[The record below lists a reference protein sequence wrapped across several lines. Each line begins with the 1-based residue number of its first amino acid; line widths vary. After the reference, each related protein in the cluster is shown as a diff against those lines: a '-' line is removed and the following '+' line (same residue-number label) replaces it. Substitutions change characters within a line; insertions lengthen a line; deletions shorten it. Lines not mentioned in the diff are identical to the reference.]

1 MIHNLLIL
9 KSHAAKISA
18 KFKPSHKEKK
28 EMRKGNM
35 FAMAGRAGERNGKS
49 VGCRELGP
57 MLERGQTPGPVLFF
71 GVMLIWDCA
80 MMPLSAHSPVILT
93 APLSF
98 LERQLEE
105 LLHRRQIPRYP
116 FSPLPPARK
125 VCDFAAGAGYQQ

>member
-57 MLERGQTPGPVLFF
+57 MVERGQAPGPVLFF

-80 MMPLSAHSPVILT
+80 MMPLSAHSPVVLT

-105 LLHRRQIPRYP
+105 LLHRRQIPLLSFQP
-116 FSPLPPARK
+116 SAP
-125 VCDFAAGAGYQQ
+125 CT